1 MNNSMPNTPFSTAL
15 SRSAKETQMRIE
27 AIRSGPKKRPPVIL
41 IALVSAVCL
50 LCGNL
55 VSCQMV
61 EAESPESSAVTDPAS
76 SASMSVGQEGPAGL
90 SQTPEGWTT
99 VELDAGLM
107 KYIGQ
112 TSDWFYENYSPT
124 EKEMAVLDNL
134 PGAELPRE
142 AVEVYGARRK
152 DYWHD
157 TLLPVAYDEG
167 EDVTVYFVV
176 DPDSMP
182 NVEPLVSPILWGG
195 DLEQQRG
202 IVLRCGDQAK
212 YFHLYWEGNAHF
224 VSNPALLVDD
234 LDGDGQPEAALV
246 LTDGWGTGV
255 YTESLYIFD
264 LDTMAYTIPDY
275 SEIPLEISFS
285 PNGNTTQLVSGERD
299 WKVDLTQL
307 AEPFKGIVEVGNQ
320 VRFQKKD
327 GSMICCLDLDFSG
340 MTLEYLA
347 SAHFPVVYED
357 GVYKL
362 GAAVW
367 MGDILS

>member
-27 AIRSGPKKRPPVIL
+27 AIMSGPKKRPPVIL

-167 EDVTVYFVV
+167 EDVTVYF
-176 DPDSMP
+176 
-182 NVEPLVSPILWGG
+182 
-195 DLEQQRG
+195 
-202 IVLRCGDQAK
+202 IVGRRPGTAAG
-212 YFHLYWEGNAHF
+212 HR
-224 VSNPALLVDD
+224 PALRR
-234 LDGDGQPEAALV
+234 
-246 LTDGWGTGV
+246 
-255 YTESLYIFD
+255 S
-264 LDTMAYTIPDY
+264 
-275 SEIPLEISFS
+275 SEILPPL
-285 PNGNTTQLVSGERD
+285 
-299 WKVDLTQL
+299 
-307 AEPFKGIVEVGNQ
+307 
-320 VRFQKKD
+320 
-327 GSMICCLDLDFSG
+327 
-340 MTLEYLA
+340 
-347 SAHFPVVYED
+347 
-357 GVYKL
+357 L
-362 GAAVW
+362 GGQRPLCEQSRTA
-367 MGDILS
+367 GG